1 MSEIYKGP
9 VPKCDQQEACGMEAS
24 VKVRTKKTIA
34 SLACEACGY
43 CFKVIKGDTYDK
55 RTPRLKGQRSKDHF
69 KTEATKAEIPRGLDI
84 GAAAACTRA
93 LAYDPEFIATLHTQ
107 ALVDTSLQ
115 EAQTSYS
122 VTVIE

>member
-9 VPKCDQQEACGMEAS
+9 VPKCDKKDACGMEAT
-24 VKVRTKKTIA
+24 VKVRSNRTIA
-34 SLACEACGY
+34 TLACEACGY
-43 CFKVIKGDTYDK
+43 CYKAIKGDTHDK
-55 RTPRLKGQRSKDHF
+55 RTPRLKGKRSKNHF
-69 KTEATKAEIPRGLDI
+69 TTEASKDVIPRGLDL

-107 ALVDTSLQ
+107 SPEAMPLED
-115 EAQTSYS
+115 AQTSYS